1 MPGAS
6 SMMFH
11 HIALMQN
18 YLNNGEL
25 DALSDYLNQ
34 YGKSLPDDTLI
45 QFCENTATN
54 AVLLHFAQQA
64 KNSGIDYDVKTDI
77 PKDIRVS
84 ETDICIVLG
93 NLLEN
98 AVDACRAEDSVDKKI
113 TVRANTAG
121 GSLCITVDNT
131 YTGTAPCT
139 TRTTPAFFPRSTGG
153 TDWEQNPLKI
163 SPPSM
168 AVSAGLRP
176 AAACFTLPSCVP
188 SAAKAKSRGRRKTA
202 GNHTTGSRQQAA
214 GSGGWVSRSGVSR
227 KVFGRPEK
235 PASRRRPCS

>member
-1 MPGAS
+1 
-6 SMMFH
+6 MFH

-34 YGKSLPDDTLI
+34 YGKSLPDDTPI

-98 AVDACRAEDSVDKKI
+98 AVDACRTEDSGDKKI

-131 YTGTAPCT
+131 YTGTLHYANNASLLSTKHRGNGLGTESVKNIAAQYGGICRFEASGGMFYASFLCPICGESEE
-139 TRTTPAFFPRSTGG
+139 PR
-153 TDWEQNPLKI
+153 
-163 SPPSM
+163 
-168 AVSAGLRP
+168 
-176 AAACFTLPSCVP
+176 
-188 SAAKAKSRGRRKTA
+188 AKENGRQSYHRQQ
-202 GNHTTGSRQQAA
+202 TTGSRQWRMGQQI
-214 GSGGWVSRSGVSR
+214 RR
-227 KVFGRPEK
+227 K
-235 PASRRRPCS
+235 S